1 MSTATVCTIA
11 AVVCFL
17 AALIGV
23 VAGPIDA
30 HAVQVLV
37 ITGLAAF
44 ALGHLPWRA

>member
-1 MSTATVCTIA
+1 MSTGTVCIIVS
-11 AVVCFL
+11 VVCFL

-30 HAVQVLV
+30 QTIQILTLA
-37 ITGLAAF
+37 GLAAF